1 MAERIFFS
9 RDISWLSFNQRVLT
23 EASRPSVPLAE
34 RFKFLSIFS
43 SNLDEFYRVR
53 MPLLMVKQQYA
64 ISRPNSKFDLSYAI
78 PEFDEARQI
87 INNQQQQFGHILTG
101 QLIPLL
107 AQQNILLLYHQAIA
121 EECIPNISDYFFTT
135 IAAFLQPL
143 FIKPDTSF
151 FPKNNELYLFISMHE
166 KNAESLA
173 IVNIPSD
180 KTPRF
185 YSIHKGN
192 KQYIVFIEDIIKHHL
207 PFLFPG

>member
-1 MAERIFFS
+1 MAELTFFS

-53 MPLLMVKQQYA
+53 MPLLMAKQQYA

-78 PEFDEARQI
+78 SEFNEARQI
-87 INNQQQQFGHILTG
+87 INNQQQQFGHILTR

-107 AQQNILLLYHQAIA
+107 AQQNILLLYQQPIA
-121 EECIPNISDYFFTT
+121 EECTPGINSYFFTT

-151 FPKNNELYLFISMHE
+151 FPKN
-166 KNAESLA
+166 
-173 IVNIPSD
+173 
-180 KTPRF
+180 
-185 YSIHKGN
+185 
-192 KQYIVFIEDIIKHHL
+192 
-207 PFLFPG
+207 